1 MNGFYEY
8 VAEALYGDEYTK
20 HDKQNVKRK
29 YQPIIEGEELF
40 CIKDKKLSLHFIEMV
55 INLYED
61 KMRLKDEV
69 YHLKKKIKKE
79 TKEEKD
85 YNFINN
91 LYQKELEEKKQ
102 FREKLFK
109 EHHEELLK
117 NVEDSKP
124 YKNLYL
130 QYCELKQKLDK
141 QDLLHNEID
150 NLKQH
155 INDIQTQNAQYVLE
169 MKSQEQKRFEEK
181 IKKQTAEI
189 TQNLENKFKTDTEN
203 LENKYKEK
211 YKNLEN
217 KSKLDLENLQNKY
230 KEINKEKIKNL
241 NHKLEKF
248 KKKIK
253 KLEKINLELQKSK
266 LDESDSDSDIESD

>member
-8 VAEALYGDEYTK
+8 VTEALYGDEYTK

-29 YQPIIEGEELF
+29 YQPIVEGEELF

-61 KMRLKDEV
+61 KTRLKDEV

-85 YNFINN
+85 YDFINN
-91 LYQKELEEKKQ
+91 LYQKELEEKKE

-109 EHHEELLK
+109 EHHEDLLK

-130 QYCELKQKLDK
+130 KYCELKQRLDK
-141 QDLLHNEID
+141 QELLHNEID

-155 INDIQTQNAQYVLE
+155 INDIQTQNAEYVLE
-169 MKSQEQKRFEEK
+169 MKNKEQIRFEEK
-181 IKKQTAEI
+181 IKKITAEI
-189 TQNLENKFKTDTEN
+189 TKNLENKFKIDTEN
-203 LENKYKEK
+203 LE
-211 YKNLEN
+211 
-217 KSKLDLENLQNKY
+217 NKY

-266 LDESDSDSDIESD
+266 LDESDSDIESD